1 MDKKRIIGLDVGD
14 RRVGIAV
21 SDPLGLTAQP
31 VETYTRVGYGPDTK
45 HIRALADQ
53 YGTDQ
58 ILCGLPRNMDGTE
71 GFQVDKVREFAGK
84 LQEAGLSVQYYDERM
99 TTIQA
104 ESLLLEGG
112 LHRDERKRKVDMVA
126 AVMILQSYLDAEAQ
140 KKKAEQAAEKDA
152 DEAEEDEDIWTFED
166 EDGSPV
172 KLHLVY
178 ELRYEGIEVTF
189 RMASFFQ
196 MNGNEEYVD
205 LKDLQLGQGQL
216 LHLATLEFDEKTY
229 MALGS
234 VTPFENGAQISVMM
248 VREQLDNEGV
258 GHYEIVKDRKEISE
272 IVPRLVEAF
281 APDAEFHLPEM
292 DPGDFDEEDSSPFIF
307 DCSGMDE
314 YIS

>member
-14 RRVGIAV
+14 RRIGIAV

-126 AVMILQSYLDAEAQ
+126 AVMILQSFLDAEAQ

-178 ELRYEGIEVTF
+178 ELRYEGIRYLLFNDMNDPDPDADFIV
-189 RMASFFQ
+189 MAERSEDGETVF
-196 MNGNEEYVD
+196 ESVD
-205 LKDLQLGQGQL
+205 
-216 LHLATLEFDEKTY
+216 DEKLLERIY
-229 MALGS
+229 
-234 VTPFENGAQISVMM
+234 
-248 VREQLDNEGV
+248 EQ
-258 GHYEIVKDRKEISE
+258 
-272 IVPRLVEAF
+272 
-281 APDAEFHLPEM
+281 
-292 DPGDFDEEDSSPFIF
+292 
-307 DCSGMDE
+307 
-314 YIS
+314 YIRNSDQ